1 MNVRTGCIAALAP
14 LLLFAASAA
23 RAQGPSGESAA
34 PSWLRAPSTRG
45 PIASMLAYDGRWGYG
60 SVAAGMPV
68 GGRLRSASLADARND
83 LRPAFS
89 VNAMLSASGQPG
101 DAASGRSW
109 LHGALLVDR
118 SGSRSGGWLGVASGE
133 GVTGTSQVRHRV
145 GAGAWHALKSIQ
157 FEGSIVTS
165 VVQFRGDPRFFHDRH
180 PAETDTMPATRD
192 DTTYVLWEDHL
203 SRWLSGLAAA
213 RWQTRRA
220 ELEASA
226 GITAGDGAAHRG
238 WAQAAMTYQLSRHA
252 LLLASFGTR
261 PAVALAFDATA
272 RPRSMVGVQWAPW
285 ASPKWAMAQALR
297 PSMRDWVARGAGAG
311 RLAIFIRCRDSHRV
325 ELAGDFTD
333 WLATPLEPT
342 DGGWWRLVVP
352 IDPGLH
358 RVRVRLDNGAWE
370 VPPGLP
376 RAAGDGDSP
385 AGVLLIE

>member
-1 MNVRTGCIAALAP
+1 MNVRTRCFAALAP
-14 LLLFAASAA
+14 LLLLAASPA
-23 RAQGPSGESAA
+23 RAQAPSRESAA

-45 PIASMLAYDGRWGYG
+45 PIASVLAFDGRWAYG

-68 GGRLRSASLADARND
+68 GARLRSLTSADAPGA
-83 LRPAFS
+83 LLPGFS

-101 DAASGRSW
+101 GAETSPSW
-109 LHGALLVDR
+109 LHAALLVDR
-118 SGSRSGGWLGVASGE
+118 SGPRSGGWLGVASGE
-133 GVTGTSQVRHRV
+133 GVTGTSQVRYRV
-145 GAGAWHALKSIQ
+145 GAGAWRAIRSVQ
-157 FEGSIVTS
+157 FECSIVTS
-165 VVQFRGDPRFFHDRH
+165 VIHDRQ
-180 PAETDTMPATRD
+180 PAETDTVPAMRD
-192 DTTYVLWEDHL
+192 DSTYVLWEDRL

-311 RLAIFIRCRDSHRV
+311 RLAIFLRCRDSHRV

-385 AGVLLIE
+385 AGVLLVE